1 MPTERHRRAHRRRWP
16 WVVALAVAVLL
27 GPPVLAGWLATH
39 PARTPLNTTPARWG
53 LPYRSIVFPST
64 VDHLRIRGWWIPA
77 AGHPRGLTVVFA
89 HGYTQNREVA
99 SVPGLAVA
107 RALHAMGANV
117 LMFDFRAEGR
127 SPGHLVSIGEF
138 EVRDL
143 LGAVRWA
150 QHTRPRVPVAVLG
163 WSMGA
168 TVSLMA
174 AEANPSIHAV
184 VADSP
189 FGALG
194 PYLAT
199 SLPKWTHLPAFPYTA
214 ITLAVVPWLTGINPA
229 RVDPAG
235 HLAQLGH
242 RPVLIIVGL
251 RDTTIPPGPNGIAM
265 AKALAPLDPQSRLWE
280 VSGAAHIGAF
290 GVSPIAY
297 LDHLYAIY
305 HQVDP
310 RLTRPPAS
318 LGY

>member
-1 MPTERHRRAHRRRWP
+1 MTARRRSPLRRRWL
-16 WVVALAVAVLL
+16 WIVAVAAVVLL
-27 GPPVLAGWLATH
+27 GPPVLAGLIATH

-53 LPYRSIVFPST
+53 LTYRSVVFPST
-64 VDHLRIRGWWIPA
+64 VDHLGIRGWWIPA
-77 AGHPRGLTVVFA
+77 AGHPGSLTVVFA

-107 RALHAMGANV
+107 RALHAMGANI

-150 QHTRPRVPVAVLG
+150 QQTRPHVPVAVLG

-174 AEANPSIHAV
+174 AEANPSIRAV

-189 FGALG
+189 FGSLG

-199 SLPKWTHLPAFPYTA
+199 SLPLWTHLPAFPYSA
-214 ITLAVVPWLTGINPA
+214 ITLAVVPWMTGIDLA
-229 RVDPAG
+229 RVDPAA
-235 HLAQLGH
+235 HLAQLGR
-242 RPVLIIVGL
+242 RPVLIIVGQ

-265 AKALAPLDPQSRLWE
+265 AKSLAALDPESALWA
-280 VSGAAHIGAF
+280 VWGAAHIGAF
-290 GVSPIAY
+290 GVSPVAY

-310 RLTRPPAS
+310 RLRRPPVS